1 MLTNPVKNVIIWKD
15 EIVSDK
21 MLYTVD
27 DIREIFQIGRTKA
40 YQLMVSD
47 GFPSFR
53 LNKKLYVSSEKLSE
67 WINKNTRKTYKF

>member
-1 MLTNPVKNVIIWKD
+1 
-15 EIVSDK
+15 

-53 LNKKLYVSSEKLSE
+53 LNKKLYVSSEKLSD
-67 WINKNTRKTYKF
+67 WIDKNTRKTYKF

>member
-1 MLTNPVKNVIIWKD
+1 
-15 EIVSDK
+15 

-67 WINKNTRKTYKF
+67 WISKNTRKTYKF